1 MDLSMPDAAEKL
13 INNWVTGV
21 LQTNL
26 KPMKKVARMLH
37 SHRRAIEYLFTPA
50 LTGRPDLSP

>member
-1 MDLSMPDAAEKL
+1 MPDAAEKL

-26 KPMKKVARMLH
+26 EPMKKVARMLH
-37 SHRRAIEYLFTPA
+37 SHKRAIEYLFTPA